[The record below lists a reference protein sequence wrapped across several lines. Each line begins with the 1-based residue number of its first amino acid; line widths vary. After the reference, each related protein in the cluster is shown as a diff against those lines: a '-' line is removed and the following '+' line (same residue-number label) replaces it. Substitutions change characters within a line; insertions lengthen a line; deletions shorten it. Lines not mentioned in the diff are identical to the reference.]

1 MNQDDHTA
9 RPDLADRTGS
19 TEAGRSPA
27 PQTPPRRSGH
37 GRSPAAPPPPPSPG
51 PQAASLSPAVPQA
64 TPPAPP
70 SYQAAP
76 PPPSYQRVPQAAP
89 PLRPRVQTKSVALAA
104 VLGFFFGPLGMLYST
119 VVGAAVMFVMCT
131 FVAFV
136 TLGFGLVLMWPI
148 CAIWAAVSASATNDR
163 SR

>member
-9 RPDLADRTGS
+9 RPELADRTGW
-19 TEAGRSPA
+19 TDTGRSTLPE
-27 PQTPPRRSGH
+27 TPSRHSVPEL
-37 GRSPAAPPPPPSPG
+37 SPAAPPP
-51 PQAASLSPAVPQA
+51 
-64 TPPAPP
+64 PP

-76 PPPSYQRVPQAAP
+76 PPPSYQGVPQAAP
-89 PLRPRVQTKSVALAA
+89 PFRPRVETKSVALAA

-119 VVGAAVMFVMCT
+119 VVGAAVMFVVCT
-131 FVAFV
+131 FVGFI
-136 TLGFGLVLMWPI
+136 TFGFGLVLMWPI

>member
-19 TEAGRSPA
+19 TDVGRSPA
-27 PQTPPRRSGH
+27 PETPPRRSGH
-37 GRSPAAPPPPPSPG
+37 GRSPAAPPSSPG
-51 PQAASLSPAVPQA
+51 PQAAPLSPAVPQA

-76 PPPSYQRVPQAAP
+76 PPSYQGVPQAAP
-89 PLRPRVQTKSVALAA
+89 PLRPRVETKSVALAA

-119 VVGAAVMFVMCT
+119 VVGAAVMFVVCT
-131 FVAFV
+131 FVGFV
-136 TLGFGLVLMWPI
+136 TFGFGLILMWPI